1 MVRYNTIPVEIH
13 LFRYRA
19 GLIIGDK
26 VASALHQAS
35 DFVLRNNTVTI
46 LVTDA
51 EGFGGV
57 EVRIALQALPC
68 GFFCAFSADHRP
80 HHVFEALCCGVGE
93 DVVLA
98 LIVNAAI

>member
-1 MVRYNTIPVEIH
+1 MRYNTISVEIH

-19 GLIIGDK
+19 SLVIGDK

-35 DFVLRNNTVTI
+35 DFVLRNNTITI

-51 EGFGGV
+51 EGLSRVKVGV
-57 EVRIALQALPC
+57 ALQALPG
-68 GFFCAFSADHRP
+68 GFFCAFCADHGS
-80 HHVFEALCCGVGE
+80 HHVFKALSRGVGE

-98 LIVNAAI
+98 LIVNSTI